1 MLQGLYASVG
11 GMLAELSRQDVIA
24 NNLANI
30 STPGFKRSS
39 VSVANFP
46 AELRAA
52 SESVRSASKLPMV
65 KCLVPV
71 LSTYQ
76 DTRPGVIEDTKS
88 STNFALE
95 GPGAFVVQTPTGE
108 RYVRQGNFHIDESG
122 RLVTAQNEPV
132 LGQNG
137 PIVITDADWSVDED
151 GSVRIRGNTV
161 DRLRIENPANTR
173 SASSNETTRVMQ
185 GKLESSNVSVVEE
198 MVSMITALRA
208 YEANQKVIQAMD
220 QSLDKAINQIGKNS

>member
-1 MLQGLYASVG
+1 MFQGLYASAA
-11 GMLAELSRQDVIA
+11 GMLTELSRQDVIA
-24 NNLANI
+24 NNLANV

-39 VSVANFP
+39 ISISNFQ
-46 AELRAA
+46 AELRNA
-52 SESVRSASKLPMV
+52 SESVRSASRLPTV
-65 KCLVPV
+65 KCLVPA

-76 DTRPGVIEDTKS
+76 DARPGVIEDTRS

-108 RYVRQGNFHIDESG
+108 RYIRQGNFHLDDSG
-122 RLVTAQNEPV
+122 RLVTAQKEPV

-137 PIVITDADWSVDED
+137 PIVITDTDWSVDED
-151 GSVRIRGNTV
+151 GSVRIKGNIV
-161 DRLRIENPANTR
+161 DKLRIENPATTR
-173 SASSNETTRVMQ
+173 SASSNEVTRVMQ

-220 QSLDKAINQIGKNS
+220 QSLDKVINQIGKNS